1 MGALDPKNRRNLAL
15 RVASA
20 VVLFPIAVWFV
31 YEGGVRFAFLAG
43 VAAAVAA
50 AELVLMFGPLGVAE
64 AFGIVVAGAIPFT
77 AAFGHRGELLPGWS
91 DLALAGATVVLLSLF
106 LFRREPLERIPR
118 AAFVVAFSWLYCG
131 LLVAS
136 LVAVRIRFGVGWVIL
151 AFVVTWLNDTFAY
164 FAGHSFGRHKMF
176 ERISPKKT
184 WEGFAGGVVGSVVGA
199 LVVRWLLLAP
209 GGGVLAFERS
219 APSLSIGEA
228 VAVGLGGAVVGPL
241 GDLAESMLKR
251 AAGVKDSGRTIPG
264 HGGLLD
270 RIDALLFVAPW
281 IYLSAAYIGHALAG

>member
-20 VVLFPIAVWFV
+20 LVLFPIAVWLTV
-31 YEGGVRFAFLAG
+31 LGGLPFGLLAG
-43 VAAAVAA
+43 AAAAVAA
-50 AELVLMFGPLGVAE
+50 AELVLMFGGIGVAE
-64 AFGIVVAGAIPFT
+64 AFGVVVAGAIPFT
-77 AAFGHRGELLPGWS
+77 AAFGQARQLFPDWFG
-91 DLALAGATVVLLSLF
+91 LALAGAMVLLLTAF

-118 AAFVVAFSWLYCG
+118 AAAIVVLSWLWCG
-131 LLVAS
+131 LLVAT

-151 AFVVTWLNDTFAY
+151 AFVVTWANDTAAY
-164 FAGHSFGRHKMF
+164 FTGHALGRHKLF

-184 WEGFAGGVVGSVVGA
+184 WEGFVGGVAGSVAGA
-199 LVVRWLLLAP
+199 LVVRALLLPA
-209 GGGVLAFERS
+209 
-219 APSLSIGEA
+219 SLGLVEA
-228 VAVGLGGAVVGPL
+228 VGVGLGAAVLGPL
-241 GDLAESMLKR
+241 GDLSESMVKR

-281 IYLSAAYIGHALAG
+281 VYACAGWLSRLP